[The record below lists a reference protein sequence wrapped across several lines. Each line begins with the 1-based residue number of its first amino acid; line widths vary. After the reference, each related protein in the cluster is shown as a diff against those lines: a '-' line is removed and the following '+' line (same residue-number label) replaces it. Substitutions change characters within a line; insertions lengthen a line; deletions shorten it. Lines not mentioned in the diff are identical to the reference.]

1 MARETF
7 NIFTGE
13 TDPVPQGA
21 PGDRGR
27 AARVGSKIGG
37 ARLGMS
43 VYDLPAGE
51 AIGPYHVEMTD
62 EEWVIVVRGHVV
74 VRTPNGDRPLAEG
87 DVLAF
92 PIGPEGAHVVRNDS
106 DEEARVA
113 LISTKNEVCIV
124 EYPEDDKVQYWA
136 VDSHYMLDLRST
148 SA

>member
-1 MARETF
+1 MRETF
-7 NIFTGE
+7 NIFSGE

-37 ARLGMS
+37 ERLGMS

-74 VRTPNGDRPLAEG
+74 VRTPGGDRALEPG
-87 DVLAF
+87 DVLRF

-106 DEEARVA
+106 DDEARVA
-113 LISTKNEVCIV
+113 LISTKSEVCIV
-124 EYPEDDKVQYWA
+124 EYPEEKKLQLWA
-136 VDSHYMLDLRST
+136 GESHHMLELPPD
-148 SA
+148 